1 MSKGMYL
8 PTGRRRSISDPLSA
22 ALLPPPNETP
32 AEREG
37 RLQAEQEAKMR
48 SDNIDKMLRESER
61 QKRKRKVVKV
71 LLLGQSE
78 SGKSTTLKRGSGRP
92 ETASSLVAHPGHCR
106 ILDAI
111 SPEPD
116 AADGGFDGV
125 DDYDNTEPASII
137 ISSNGQSSS
146 SSSSYS
152 NSVPNYDRYVRALT
166 PLLDLEQQLM
176 VQLSDPE
183 DNEEHEPTRLPHRQE
198 SWNALHGTTASVNE
212 SGSSRP
218 KIVIP
223 SGSHSLPTSPVSPTL
238 SSGDE
243 LSIRNGSNWKKHFA
257 LGKIRSPKYAHSGEL
272 QGWWEDQD
280 DPVHIL
286 NKCAPVMSQLWRD
299 PAVRQKLAE
308 KRIRLEESSGL

>member
-1 MSKGMYL
+1 M
-8 PTGRRRSISDPLSA
+8 
-22 ALLPPPNETP
+22 
-32 AEREG
+32 
-37 RLQAEQEAKMR
+37 
-48 SDNIDKMLRESER
+48 
-61 QKRKRKVVKV
+61 
-71 LLLGQSE
+71 
-78 SGKSTTLKRGSGRP
+78 
-92 ETASSLVAHPGHCR
+92 
-106 ILDAI
+106 DAI

-137 ISSNGQSSS
+137 ISSNGQSS

-198 SWNALHGTTASVNE
+198 SWDALHGRTASSVNE

-257 LGKIRSPKYAHSGEL
+257 LGKTQSPKYAHSGEL
-272 QGWWEDQD
+272 QGWWEDRD